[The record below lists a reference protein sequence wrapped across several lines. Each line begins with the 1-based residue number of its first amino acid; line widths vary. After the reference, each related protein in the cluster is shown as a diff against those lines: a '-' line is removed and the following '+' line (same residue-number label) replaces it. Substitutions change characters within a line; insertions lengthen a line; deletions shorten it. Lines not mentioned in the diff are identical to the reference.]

1 MNGGLYS
8 DKYAAQVA
16 AFFLYKAGGT
26 LSILK
31 LMKLMYLAERLSL
44 ERYGEPLTGDFLVSM
59 PHGPVLS
66 MTLNYING
74 MLESTRG
81 GWDEWISDRE
91 NRSLSLADPSMIR
104 TPEKDLSAL
113 SETDLEVLTETWE
126 KFGHM
131 GTWQL
136 RDYTHD
142 HLPEWTDPKGSS
154 RPITYRHLFDAL
166 GFSKEKTEAL
176 INRIEEQRQINEAF
190 TQ

>member
-1 MNGGLYS
+1 MAALLVGKIKTLQDFTGQLFNQWLYWLMRTMKKEQGGGYERRII
-8 DKYAAQVA
+8 Q
-16 AFFLYKAGGT
+16 FL
-26 LSILK
+26 
-31 LMKLMYLAERLSL
+31 
-44 ERYGEPLTGDFLVSM
+44 

-104 TPEKDLSAL
+104 TPEKDLLAL
-113 SETDLEVLTETWE
+113 SETDLEVLSEIWE

-131 GTWQL
+131 GAWEL

-154 RPITYRHLFDAL
+154 RPITYRNLFDAL
-166 GFSKEKTEAL
+166 GFPKEKTEAL